1 MMVRI
6 FCFIFCIVFIFS
18 CSSKDK
24 APSDII
30 QPEAMK
36 NVLWDVMSAQF
47 MAQEIARKDSL
58 VNTVSQ
64 TKALTQK
71 VFEIHKI
78 TAADFNKSYDWYIK
92 HPETMKRIFDS
103 LYTQKQRD
111 HSLELELEQ
120 KHLDRSLKK
129 KIPVK

>member
-1 MMVRI
+1 MARI
-6 FCFIFCIVFIFS
+6 FCFIFCTVFIFS
-18 CSSKDK
+18 CSSEDK
-24 APSDII
+24 APSGVI
-30 QPEAMK
+30 QPETMK
-36 NVLWDVMSAQF
+36 NVLWDIMSAQF
-47 MAQEIARKDSL
+47 MAQEISRKDSP
-58 VNTVSQ
+58 VNTMAQ

-78 TAADFNKSYDWYIK
+78 TATDFNKSYDWYIK

-111 HSLELELEQ
+111 HSLELELNR
-120 KHLDRSLKK
+120 KHLDSSFKK

>member
-1 MMVRI
+1 MKARI
-6 FCFIFCIVFIFS
+6 FCFIFFAIFIFS

-36 NVLWDVMSAQF
+36 NILWDVMSAQF
-47 MAQEIARKDSL
+47 MAQEISRKDSL
-58 VNTVSQ
+58 VNAMTQ

-71 VFEIHKI
+71 VFDIHKI
-78 TAADFNKSYDWYIK
+78 TAADFDKSYDWYIR
-92 HPETMKRIFDS
+92 HPEIMKRIFDS

-111 HSLELELEQ
+111 HDLEIE
-120 KHLDRSLKK
+120 KKYLDNSLKK